1 MADNLVV
8 YIPMTSKLKLYWRGP
23 GSLIFFAL
31 LAVVCLGA
39 FIWLGLAHL
48 DKEAPWVNL
57 QPPGEVVGS
66 KTAFTLEAGDPD
78 SGLKEAK
85 VTITQGPVEKVVL
98 NRQFPPGGAPGEKME
113 LPFTLE
119 PQALGLK
126 EGKARITVTV
136 KDRSWREWFQGRVAT
151 QIREVTIDLVPLNLL
166 FLSVNP
172 LLHAGGTGLIRY
184 RLSKPAKESGVVI
197 DGRFYTGFPEPGGP
211 QGEYVVLFAIPRET
225 PGTVMAE
232 VTAKPGEGPPVVQRV
247 TLKVKPRRW
256 RQDRL
261 NLPENFLRRVAAD
274 FKLNPADP
282 LAGYLQVNR
291 EMRKAN
297 HERLHQACS
306 QSKPQPLWSGSFQRY
321 LGKAMAR
328 FGDRR
333 SYFYQ
338 NRQVDQQE
346 HLGEDLAS
354 LVHSPVPSANNG
366 VVVLAE
372 PLGIYGETVVVD
384 HGLGVF
390 SQYSHLSQ
398 IDVKAG
404 EEVKKGQVVGKT
416 GTTGLA
422 GGDHLHFSMLIQG
435 DFVDPLEW
443 WDPHWLRDQVEK
455 QWQQPGAQATPAK
468 AAAAPAKAG
477 KSKGKGKP
485 VKHKRPLP

>member
-1 MADNLVV
+1 M
-8 YIPMTSKLKLYWRGP
+8 YWRGP

-31 LAVVCLGA
+31 LAAGCIAAL
-39 FIWLGLAHL
+39 IWLGLAHL
-48 DKEAPWVNL
+48 DKEPPWVNL

-66 KTAFTLEAGDPD
+66 KTDFTLEAGDPD
-78 SGLKEAK
+78 SGLKEVK
-85 VTITQGPVEKVVL
+85 VTITQGPLEKVVL
-98 NRQFPPGGAPGEKME
+98 DRRFPPGGAPGEKVSI
-113 LPFTLE
+113 PFALE
-119 PQALGLK
+119 PKALGLK
-126 EGKARITVTV
+126 EGKARITATV
-136 KDRSWREWFQGRVAT
+136 RDRSWREWFQGRGA
-151 QIREVTIDLVPLNLL
+151 ILSRDVTIDLVPLNLS

-197 DGRFYTGFPEPGGP
+197 DGRFYTGYPEPGGP
-211 QGEYVVLFAIPRET
+211 EGEYVVLFALPRET
-225 PGTVMAE
+225 PGTVIAE
-232 VTAKPGEGPPVVQRV
+232 VTAKPGEGQAVVQRV

-256 RQDRL
+256 RADRL
-261 NLPENFLRRVAAD
+261 NLPESFLRRVAAD
-274 FKLNPADP
+274 FNMNPADP
-282 LAGYLQVNR
+282 LGDYLQVNR

-297 HERLHQACS
+297 HEKLHQVCS
-306 QSKPQPLWSGSFQRY
+306 QSAPKPLWNGGFQRY
-321 LGKAMAR
+321 LGKSMAR

-333 SYFYQ
+333 SYFFQ

-354 LVHSPVPSANNG
+354 LVHSPVPAANDG
-366 VVVLAE
+366 VVVMAE
-372 PLGIYGETVVVD
+372 PLGIYGNTVVVD

-443 WDPHWLRDQVEK
+443 WDPHWLRDQVER
-455 QWQQPGAQATPAK
+455 QWKQPGATPAAAK
-468 AAAAPAKAG
+468 AAAAPAKAR
-477 KSKGKGKP
+477 KSKGRGRT
-485 VKHKRPLP
+485 VKHKRPPQ